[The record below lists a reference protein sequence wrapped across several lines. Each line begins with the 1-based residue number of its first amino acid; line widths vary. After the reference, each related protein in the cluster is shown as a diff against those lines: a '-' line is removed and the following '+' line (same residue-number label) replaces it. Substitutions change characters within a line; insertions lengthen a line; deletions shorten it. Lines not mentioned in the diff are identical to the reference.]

1 MTELLPDALNEWPL
15 AARGRP
21 CYLATAPDAVFAMLH
36 APEETTRSD
45 TGVILCSPFGW
56 DELSAHRSLRC
67 WAGALA
73 EAGHPARLDIMS
85 VRSASVRP

>member
-36 APEETTRSD
+36 APVGRL
-45 TGVILCSPFGW
+45 G
-56 DELSAHRSLRC
+56 EL
-67 WAGALA
+67 
-73 EAGHPARLDIMS
+73 EAGL
-85 VRSASVRP
+85 